1 MYMGARFARAKEQK
15 LRRRNM
21 SAVPFKL
28 FGELFDPAP
37 VVIGR
42 MFALGGSGFFFGRH
56 GVKWVDAFFDEFL
69 VGRGVAA

>member
-1 MYMGARFARAKEQK
+1 
-15 LRRRNM
+15 M